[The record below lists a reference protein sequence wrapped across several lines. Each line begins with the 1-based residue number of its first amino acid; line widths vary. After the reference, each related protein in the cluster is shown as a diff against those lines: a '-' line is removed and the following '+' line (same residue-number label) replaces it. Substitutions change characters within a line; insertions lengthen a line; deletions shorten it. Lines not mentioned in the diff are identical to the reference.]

1 MMIKGVVP
9 QKSITIIKQS
19 QTDGKHSRPLWDVE
33 GEKRD
38 KIRFCRGGEGGDLG
52 NENIKMDQL
61 FVNVMRTL

>member
-1 MMIKGVVP
+1 MMMMIKGVVP

-19 QTDGKHSRPLWDVE
+19 QTDSKHSRPLWDVE

-38 KIRFCRGGEGGDLG
+38 KIRFLQGGYLG

-61 FVNVMRTL
+61 FVNLMRTL

>member
-1 MMIKGVVP
+1 MMMMIKGVVP

-38 KIRFCRGGEGGDLG
+38 KIRFLLRGIWAMKTSTWTHYL
-52 NENIKMDQL
+52 
-61 FVNVMRTL
+61 